1 MQWNP
6 DPTLCLLIVSNE
18 ENVLVITPDLYA
30 KKVNEA
36 TRALLLQTKE
46 YYDSDLAAVGKDIKE
61 VNVKWTFAKDLRKD
75 QILITMEFKHIIS
88 RLTWHPKGD
97 YFATMAHK
105 IQATTQ
111 VIIHSLRKAS
121 SQKPFS

>member
-1 MQWNP
+1 MAVSPNGLYLATGDEDHNLVIWHTRTAKVMRHYTLANKVVDSVQWNP

-75 QILITMEFKHIIS
+75 
-88 RLTWHPKGD
+88 
-97 YFATMAHK
+97 
-105 IQATTQ
+105 
-111 VIIHSLRKAS
+111 
-121 SQKPFS
+121 